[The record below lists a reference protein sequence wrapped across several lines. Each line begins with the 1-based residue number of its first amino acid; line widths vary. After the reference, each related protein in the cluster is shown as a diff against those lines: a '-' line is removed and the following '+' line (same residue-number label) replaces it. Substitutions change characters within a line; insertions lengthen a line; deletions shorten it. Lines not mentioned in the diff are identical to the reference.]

1 MATNLRRKLGQRQ
14 ELWILLPVSLLL
26 LVALSIFALFSYRNT
41 VELLIEERRSEAV
54 RLARRLANELSLAP
68 VPDGE
73 ELGRRLPIA
82 RAVAVLDDRGRQVTA
97 FGTRAVAAPPPP
109 RPWLGGT
116 RQDLGEDL
124 VSGTARYRKDRR
136 SFTVQVDLPA
146 PILRSRERGLKVLTP
161 VVLVIDAALTLL
173 VLVFLRHFLAPFEGL
188 VQRARAAGQEV
199 PETEDEMDFLV
210 ATFERALEAL
220 AGRDAAEF
228 DELEALQK
236 TLARSL
242 ESGVLLCDAEGV
254 VLALNEVGAALLAA
268 PPSAVGRPLGT
279 VLEPHP
285 ELVAIL
291 DRSIRRG
298 REVKRQECAIDTPE
312 GERIL
317 GLTAHPLRRDDGAV
331 RGFLV
336 LFADLTDAQRQR
348 LEIRLADSLSQL
360 GELTAGVAHELR
372 NSLATLRG
380 YLTLVERAPD
390 EESIADY
397 LAEIRRESDHLE
409 RVLEDFLTFARPGSA
424 RPQPVDLL
432 ALTHR
437 AAADPALDGAAV
449 VVRGIEVGVEGS
461 EGLRVEEAGVR
472 GFEVEGDPQLLER
485 AVRNLLMN
493 AVEAQSQQPGAASG
507 EPTSGDPTSGDPV
520 RVRLRRRG
528 GGVEIRIDD
537 RGPGLTPE
545 AEERLFDPFFSQRS
559 GGVGMG
565 LALTRRIALLHGGRV
580 TVENRE
586 TATRGARAT
595 LWIPD
600 DPRNGGTSDTIGNSR
615 GEGPTAAGSVTGL

>member
-1 MATNLRRKLGQRQ
+1 MATKLRRKLGQRQ

-68 VPDGE
+68 LPDAE
-73 ELGRRLPIA
+73 ELGRRLPTA

-109 RPWLGGT
+109 GPWLGGT

-136 SFTVQVDLPA
+136 SFTVQVDLPV

-161 VVLVIDAALTLL
+161 VMLVIDAAITLL

-199 PETEDEMDFLV
+199 PEAEDEMDFLV

-242 ESGVLLCDAEGV
+242 ESGVLLCDGEGV
-254 VLALNEVGAALLAA
+254 VLALNDVGAALLAA
-268 PPSAVGRPLGT
+268 PPPAVGRPLGA
-279 VLEPHP
+279 VLERYP

-336 LFADLTDAQRQR
+336 LFADLTDAQRQTA
-348 LEIRLADSLSQL
+348 EIRLADSLSQL

-437 AAADPALDGAAV
+437 AVADPALGDAAV
-449 VVRGIEVGVEGS
+449 AVEG
-461 EGLRVEEAGVR
+461 AGAQ

-493 AVEAQSQQPGAASG
+493 AVEAQDRRSGESASG
-507 EPTSGDPTSGDPV
+507 EPTSGEPTSGVPV
-520 RVRLRRRG
+520 RVQLGRRG

-537 RGPGLTPE
+537 CGPGLTPE
-545 AEERLFDPFFSQRS
+545 AEERLFDPFFSQRP

-580 TVENRE
+580 TLENRE
-586 TATRGARAT
+586 PAARESATRGARAT
-595 LWIPD
+595 LWIPA
-600 DPRNGGTSDTIGNSR
+600 GTSDTIGNSR
-615 GEGPTAAGSVTGL
+615 GEGPTATGSATGP